1 VPAVAPLVRM
11 IAKARRGTDGASAG
25 LCGDSLLRLREVEP
39 RRRKLAAGHRAG
51 GEEDL
56 RARREALWRDS
67 ERLGELAREDLVA
80 DHEYELQDIC
90 LREVLPNPRKACVRD
105 LSVIGDDF
113 LSDLERGLFARRET
127 VALPPVGQR
136 G

>member
-1 VPAVAPLVRM
+1 MRP
-11 IAKARRGTDGASAG
+11 
-25 LCGDSLLRLREVEP
+25 
-39 RRRKLAAGHRAG
+39 AAGHRAG
-51 GEEDL
+51 GEDDYALRARGDL
-56 RARREALWRDS
+56 RLRREALWRDS

-127 VALPPVGQR
+127 VALPAVGQR
-136 G
+136 GQCRLA

>member
-1 VPAVAPLVRM
+1 MPAVAPLVRM

-39 RRRKLAAGHRAG
+39 SRRKLAAGHRAG

-56 RARREALWRDS
+56 RLRREALWRDS
-67 ERLGELAREDLVA
+67 ERLGELARENLVA

-90 LREVLPNPRKACVRD
+90 L
-105 LSVIGDDF
+105 
-113 LSDLERGLFARRET
+113 
-127 VALPPVGQR
+127 
-136 G
+136 

>member
-1 VPAVAPLVRM
+1 M
-11 IAKARRGTDGASAG
+11 QNEARR
-25 LCGDSLLRLREVEP
+25 RL
-39 RRRKLAAGHRAG
+39 RAG

-56 RARREALWRDS
+56 RLRREALWRDS
-67 ERLGELAREDLVA
+67 ERLVELARDDLVA

-127 VALPPVGQR
+127 VAVPPVGQR
-136 G
+136 GQCRLVDILLHANGV